1 MIRAQLLAALMAV
14 SVAQEPYPV
23 KFDFHRIKSWDGTEL
38 NGNSY
43 VPIVEANST
52 KKFPLVIFINSWG
65 SPSIEYVAPV
75 NRFAKKGYVGLEYAA
90 RGFYGS
96 GGEAGVAG
104 PDDIK
109 DVTAIITWAL
119 QKWPMADPEQVALG
133 GISYGAGISLE
144 GAGADSRVKAVLAL
158 SGWKSLIDALWW
170 QQAPSLV
177 WSDILVILGNSTA
190 NLPPQLFQMLNNLM
204 TYQNVNATIEYG
216 HLRSPDR
223 FLTQL
228 NSRKVPILISNNQ
241 EDNLF
246 HSNFQLDFWE
256 QLQGPKRLFLNQ
268 GTHAEAELK
277 GLIPGEDDT
286 YIWDA
291 CDDWLDHF
299 LKGVQNNIEKPPLV
313 RITLGN
319 KEVEMVHETFDTWP
333 PSTGYN
339 VMQYRAGG
347 RGGSKFGTLGASTT
361 AGPDTISFTNNTKMS
376 CGEPVIAPVF
386 KPVVPIRAKLNELD
400 PNHEIA
406 FLTEKFE
413 KDTRVCGNIHL
424 KDLVVS
430 ATADR
435 FQVYGYIYSYH
446 NGLLAH
452 SGTLVTHTPTGIW
465 AGYKAGEDYT
475 VPELEFRSACVDIK
489 KGHQLALGL
498 NMKNA
503 LYKSANENAG
513 VSMTIKY
520 GPNGGPLLSVPTVQ
534 S

>member
-1 MIRAQLLAALMAV
+1 MTSISMLVTLAAA
-14 SVAQEPYPV
+14 SVTQYPV
-23 KFDFHRIKSWDGTEL
+23 VFGIHRIKSWDGTGL
-38 NGNSY
+38 D
-43 VPIVEANST
+43 ANSFVPVVST
-52 KKFPLVIFINSWG
+52 NNTEKFPLIIFINSWG
-65 SPSIEYVAPV
+65 APSEEYISPV
-75 NRFAKKGYVGLEYAA
+75 NRFAKKGYVGLEYEA
-90 RGFYGS
+90 RGFFGS
-96 GGEAGVAG
+96 GGQIGTAG
-104 PDDIK
+104 PDDWK
-109 DVTAIITWAL
+109 DITAVITWAL
-119 QKWPMADPEQVALG
+119 QKWPMADPDNIALG
-133 GISYGAGISLE
+133 GISYGAGLSLM
-144 GAGADSRVKAVLAL
+144 GAGNDSRVKAVLAL
-158 SGWKSLIDALWW
+158 SGWKNMIDALWW
-170 QQAPSLV
+170 QYAPSLV
-177 WSDILVILGNSTA
+177 WSDILVGGANSTGNVPPILYQMQH
-190 NLPPQLFQMLNNLM
+190 NLLN
-204 TYQNVNATIEYG
+204 YENVNATLAWG
-216 HLRSPDR
+216 DLRSPDH

-228 NSRKVPILISNNQ
+228 NSRKVPIFISNNQ

-268 GTHAEAELK
+268 GTHAEAELR
-277 GLIPGEDDT
+277 GLVPGQNDT
-286 YIWDA
+286 AIWDA

-361 AGPDTISFTNNTKMS
+361 AGPDTIHYTNDTKMS
-376 CGEPVIAPVF
+376 CGAPVIAPVF

-435 FQVYGYIYSYH
+435 FQVYGYIYSY
-446 NGLLAH
+446 NSGLLGHTA
-452 SGTLVTHTPTGIW
+452 TLVTHTPTGIW

-498 NMKNA
+498 NMMNA
-503 LYKSANENAG
+503 LYQNANSNANLAL
-513 VSMTIKY
+513 TIKY
-520 GPNGGPLLSVPTVQ
+520 NNGGLLLSVPTVQ
-534 S
+534 N